1 MAEQLLTHN
10 QHSENIQT
18 TRKVC
23 ITETLRLVSLHPGLV
38 PSQIVIS
45 FSSLWS
51 HLVAQCTLM
60 HVLQDGTTVVV
71 IAHLCRTYSSYFD
84 VHFVKFI
91 YHRKISNFQLTVKF
105 CNWCLKNKILYKSC
119 TDIHNLR
126 QYQSFYSST
135 Q

>member
-1 MAEQLLTHN
+1 VAEQLLTHK

-38 PSQIVIS
+38 PSQTVIS
-45 FSSLWS
+45 FSPLWS
-51 HLVAQCTLM
+51 HLVAQCTPV
-60 HVLQDGTTVVV
+60 HVLQNGTTVV
-71 IAHLCRTYSSYFD
+71 IITHLCRTYSLYFD

-91 YHRKISNFQLTVKF
+91 YHTQISNIHLTIKF

-126 QYQSFYSST
+126 QYQSLYSST
-135 Q
+135 